1 MFNTCSFY
9 DKMDLEDK
17 SKQYLS
23 VFKSKEKKK
32 EIGLQVYIYLRKNIV
47 RPWTCKNDTIEML
60 QKIILKIRALCPVTT
75 VWSGFFRKLIVHD
88 RTRHYQVSL
97 YRSLHH
103 LKVGTKISYQIR
115 LFGHSLWEPFFQ
127 ELK

>member
-1 MFNTCSFY
+1 MFNTSSFY

-23 VFKSKEKKK
+23 VKK
-32 EIGLQVYIYLRKNIV
+32 

-97 YRSLHH
+97 YHSLHH